1 MATQVPTEFGPL
13 LTTREA
19 AARMR
24 VSRDFLT
31 NLALR
36 EEIPSVKLGPP
47 PGQRGGRRLFPAS
60 EIEAW
65 IGRHL
70 RAE

>member
-1 MATQVPTEFGPL
+1 MAIRDVGPL

-19 AARMR
+19 AGRMR

-31 NLALR
+31 TIALR
-36 EEIPSVKLGPP
+36 GELQSVKLGTR
-47 PGQRGGRRLFPAS
+47 PGQRGGRRLFPQS
-60 EIEAW
+60 EVDGW
-65 IGRHL
+65 IAKRL